1 MLKKLTNFMRPVPAV
16 PLNYQTPEAT
26 RLYAI
31 GDIHGRA
38 DLLEQMLTLIE
49 RDVSVNPTD
58 AITKC
63 IFLGDYVDRGPSSA
77 DVVERLIQVRGH
89 SPHIICLMG
98 NHEETMSMVLQGS
111 VDSKIIEN
119 WLGYGGRETLA
130 SYGVPS
136 RILYSDDIDEIADAT
151 RASVPKTHAE
161 FFASLDLNVGFG
173 DYFFVH
179 AGIHPARALH
189 EQRTNDFMWIREPF
203 LSHDAPLEKM
213 IVHGHSISRSVEE
226 RAHRIGIDTG
236 AYATGKLTAV
246 VLEGNSRRFIE
257 TTYSG

>member
-1 MLKKLTNFMRPVPAV
+1 MLKKITNFMRPAAAES
-16 PLNYQTPEAT
+16 LIYQTPEAL

-38 DLLEQMLTLIE
+38 DLLEQMLNLIE
-49 RDVSVNPTD
+49 RDVAMNPTD
-58 AITKC
+58 ATTKC

-98 NHEETMSMVLQGS
+98 NHEETMSLVLQGD
-111 VDSKIIEN
+111 VDPNIIDS

-136 RILYSDDIDEIADAT
+136 RILYSDDIDEIANAA
-151 RASVPKTHAE
+151 RSCVPKSHVE
-161 FFASLDLNVGFG
+161 FFATLDLNVGFG

-179 AGIHPARALH
+179 AGIHPARPLS
-189 EQRTNDFMWIREPF
+189 EQRAHDFMWIREPF
-203 LSHDAPLEKM
+203 LSHTAPLEKM
-213 IVHGHSISRSVEE
+213 IVHGHSISRAVEE
-226 RAHRIGIDTG
+226 RSHRIGIDTG

-246 VLEGNSRRFIE
+246 VLEGNTRRFIE
-257 TTYSG
+257 TAYIV